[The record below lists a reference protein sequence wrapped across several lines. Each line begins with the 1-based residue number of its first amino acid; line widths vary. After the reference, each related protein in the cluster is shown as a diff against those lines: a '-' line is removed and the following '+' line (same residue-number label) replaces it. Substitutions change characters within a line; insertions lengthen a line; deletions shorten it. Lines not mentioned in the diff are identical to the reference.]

1 MADEL
6 SAIREEL
13 REAAEPDRVPDLQR
27 FFKTGP
33 GGYGEGDTFIGVRVP
48 ACRRVVRAHRGL
60 SLPGSLR
67 LLESPIHEERLV
79 ALLLMVDL
87 FESDPGSRRD
97 VYEAYLASTGRI
109 DNWDLVDASC
119 PRIVGTYLLD
129 RSRRP
134 LYGLAR
140 SRSLWERRIAIIS
153 TLALIGAGDLDDTFA
168 ISERLLGDDH
178 DLIHKACGW
187 MLREAGKRDEE
198 RLVAFLGEHA
208 PAMPRT
214 MLRYAIERLDPAT
227 RARLMAIPRA
237 DR

>member
-13 REAAEPDRVPDLQR
+13 REVAEPDRVPDLQR
-27 FFKTGP
+27 FFQTGP
-33 GGYGEGDTFIGVRVP
+33 GGYGEGDVFIGVRVP

-60 SLPGSLR
+60 PRPDCLR

-79 ALLLMVDL
+79 ALLLLVHL
-87 FESDPGSRRD
+87 YESDPKQRRA
-97 VYEAYLASTGRI
+97 VYEAYLASTDRI

-119 PRIVGTYLLD
+119 PRIVGARLLD

-140 SRSLWERRIAIIS
+140 SESLWERRIAIVS
-153 TLALIGAGDLDDTFA
+153 TLALIAAGDLDDTFA
-168 ISERLLGDDH
+168 ISEQLLGDRQ

-187 MLREAGKRDEE
+187 MLREAGKRDEA
-198 RLVAFLGEHA
+198 RLVAFIEENA

-214 MLRYAIERLDPAT
+214 MLRYAIERFAPDV
-227 RARLMAIPRA
+227 RARLMAIPRSPG
-237 DR
+237 